1 MSHPICLPHTN
12 MTKMPSFIVQKSHT
26 TNQHAQTFVQAA
38 ESQDQSH
45 PTTGKLSHRFAE
57 RSHGPPELSRGGTLG
72 GGGPRVDTEC
82 HLHECSRCELQ
93 DPSRN
98 SHIGTVGTTD
108 DSSRKESRQ
117 DVCPGLRRGRW
128 LPDAS
133 EEPQGS
139 IAVDEEFPELPP
151 GQVEASSSTTNASGP
166 QKDEPG
172 DEQSHAKGPTESR
185 QDQWELSHRGDRVG
199 KAAHSTE
206 CIISQERPSREGDR
220 EQVSDENRAEP
231 DQDRAPSDADCGTTA
246 RTGSRDACP
255 RGPVNV
261 SQDPSEAQSQH
272 VHLLSESQVAM
283 IHESIS
289 NKMTEIQG
297 GLSSL
302 RQNHAFLTQK
312 NPQKSIDDCS
322 LDLLEVYCGPES
334 QLTHQ
339 VNRLGGRAMR
349 FTKGHGDLST
359 KEGIEKLW
367 TWVEMYEPN
376 HIWVAPEC
384 RLWGSF
390 AKYNMGRSP
399 TIQESILYQR
409 KRDVCHL
416 ELCNELYLHQVS
428 RGKHFHLEQPIGSEM
443 TKQPQL
449 SDVVT
454 GTLPAFFDMCQ
465 AGKLRAPNQK
475 HFLRKRTQVLTTS
488 RSTHAMLHSQ
498 NCTRDHVHQPIQ
510 GSVQGLDH
518 KWIKL
523 SAYAAAYTAV
533 FARKVAHGIYK
544 GKQVQE
550 KPLLLEEL
558 LVGEDVEMRHGANKR
573 PMAQE
578 VLELRKCSP

>member
-1 MSHPICLPHTN
+1 MMKNMTTHENGERKSRDQEETNEQKNEDSMSHPICLPHTC

-38 ESQDQSH
+38 ESQDQSR

-72 GGGPRVDTEC
+72 GGGPRVDTEA
-82 HLHECSRCELQ
+82 HLNERSRCELQ

-98 SHIGTVGTTD
+98 SHTGTVGTTD

-117 DVCPGLRRGRW
+117 DVCPGLRRGRR

-139 IAVDEEFPELPP
+139 IASDEELPELPP
-151 GQVEASSSTTNASGP
+151 GQVETSSSTTNASGS
-166 QKDEPG
+166 QEDEPG
-172 DEQSHAKGPTESR
+172 DEPSHAKGPTESK
-185 QDQWELSHRGDRVG
+185 QDQWGLSHRGDRVG
-199 KAAHSTE
+199 KTVHSTE
-206 CIISQERPSREGDR
+206 CVLSQERPSREGDR
-220 EQVSDENRAEP
+220 
-231 DQDRAPSDADCGTTA
+231 APPDADCCTTA

-261 SQDPSEAQSQH
+261 SQDPSESQSKH
-272 VHLLSESQVAM
+272 VHLLSEDQVAM

-289 NKMTEIQG
+289 SKMTEIQG

-312 NPQKSIDDCS
+312 NPQKSSDDRP

-339 VNRLGGRAMR
+339 INRLGGRAMR
-349 FTKGHGDLST
+349 FTKGDGDLST

-399 TIQESILYQR
+399 TIQESIL
-409 KRDVCHL
+409 
-416 ELCNELYLHQVS
+416 HQ
-428 RGKHFHLEQPIGSEM
+428 
-443 TKQPQL
+443 
-449 SDVVT
+449 
-454 GTLPAFFDMCQ
+454 
-465 AGKLRAPNQK
+465 
-475 HFLRKRTQVLTTS
+475 
-488 RSTHAMLHSQ
+488 
-498 NCTRDHVHQPIQ
+498 
-510 GSVQGLDH
+510 
-518 KWIKL
+518 
-523 SAYAAAYTAV
+523 
-533 FARKVAHGIYK
+533 
-544 GKQVQE
+544 
-550 KPLLLEEL
+550 
-558 LVGEDVEMRHGANKR
+558 
-573 PMAQE
+573 
-578 VLELRKCSP
+578 